1 MATPQ
6 VETVSSGVDKV
17 KLATSLVLVTASIA
31 LFYLAAK
38 QGSLV
43 QWSILLVGLLAALV
57 VFLLSE
63 YGRQFIGFAREAV
76 REVKKVVWPTPKE
89 TWQMTAYVFGF
100 VVLMALFL
108 WATDVTLSWLL
119 YGKILGWRS

>member
-6 VETVSSGVDKV
+6 VETVSSSADKL
-17 KLATSLVLVTASIA
+17 KLATSLILVVVSVA
-31 LFYLAAK
+31 LFYIAAK
-38 QGSLV
+38 QGPMV
-43 QWSILLVGLLAALV
+43 QWAALLVGLLVAVV

-63 YGRQFIGFAREAV
+63 YGRQFVGFARDAV

-108 WATDVTLSWLL
+108 WATDATLSWLL